1 MPRWQDPRRGG
12 PPPPGR
18 LGLSAVGPAKAE
30 DAALLYAD
38 TKVPLPIG
46 TFIGIAFLRA
56 VAGRY
61 EIETPER
68 QSALEARRHI
78 LAWVLTRIE
87 QLGGRR
93 IALHLLA
100 EVTENLTPAAQET
113 YRLLLA
119 PGEGADRP
127 AG

>member
-1 MPRWQDPRRGG
+1 VDDVFSVVMGRVVERFREFAGSQVTDGLLAGAAAECARKRW
-12 PPPPGR
+12 
-18 LGLSAVGPAKAE
+18 A
-30 DAALLYAD
+30 
-38 TKVPLPIG
+38 
-46 TFIGIAFLRA
+46 LRA
-56 VAGRY
+56 IAGRY

-68 QSALEARRHI
+68 QSALEARRYI
-78 LAWVLTRIE
+78 LTWVFARIE

-119 PGEGADRP
+119 PGEGADQPKASR
-127 AG
+127 